1 MDETFISKC
10 FLIGSNLFIS
20 PQDALYYLE
29 NDAILVDI
37 RDEYFRNGRTFM
49 VKNTINLPYSV
60 FEKEWESL
68 PKDRLLIIADYV
80 GLNSK
85 EAVIFLKNKGFQE
98 IASLIGGIVDWE
110 KDQMPIKIDREAELI
125 GSCACRLRP
134 RTNKK

>member
-1 MDETFISKC
+1 MDDTFISKC
-10 FLIGSNLFIS
+10 FKIEGILFIS
-20 PQDALYYLE
+20 PREALYYLE
-29 NDAILVDI
+29 NDAVLVDI
-37 RDEYFRNGRTFM
+37 REEYFRNGRTFM

-60 FEKEWESL
+60 LEKEWETL
-68 PKDRLLIIADYV
+68 PKDKLLIIADYV

-134 RTNKK
+134 RANKK